1 MSMTRPHVLLF
12 LCDQMQYQRP
22 GTIDPRAYT
31 PHLDRL
37 ADEGSFFTHHY
48 CANAQCVPSRA
59 SLQTGRYPHEVGV
72 MINDGFH
79 EHTGRLTGEQ
89 TTVGQVFR
97 DAGYT
102 TAYFGKTHFG
112 TSLER
117 LGYDQGIAH
126 DSRPPFAAGDRAI
139 VEDAQAFLATQDP
152 ARPLFLTVSLQ
163 QPHPPLALV
172 GAFASRYP
180 PDDLEVPPSY
190 RQDDLVTKPPFQ
202 RAHAAG
208 EHSYADA
215 DEATLLRELREY
227 YTMIS
232 AVDRLFGVVRAAG
245 EARGMWDGAIV
256 AFTSHHGDSDG
267 RPPHAPE
274 GDATL
279 RGTLPVPLVLR
290 VPGQPLPRRVIDDLT
305 VNVSLPGTLIEAA
318 GLVSADFPGGSLFPA
333 LRRAAPPDDEM
344 IFFEHY
350 GAYWG
355 LHPFRAARTREW
367 KYVRYYG
374 PDQAGELY
382 DLRADPL
389 ELRNLAGSAD
399 TLPVQTAL
407 DRAAELWW
415 SETGGR
421 EFASYESPAFKARGL
436 G

>member
-1 MSMTRPHVLLF
+1 MSMSRPHVLLF
-12 LCDQMQYQRP
+12 LCDQMQYQRQ

-31 PHLDRL
+31 PHLDRF

-59 SLQTGRYPHEVGV
+59 SLQTGHYPHEVGV

-126 DSRPPFAAGDRAI
+126 DSRPPFTAGDRAI
-139 VEDAQAFLATQDP
+139 VDDALDFLATHDP

-163 QPHPPLALV
+163 QPHPPFALV
-172 GAFASRYP
+172 GEFASRYP

-208 EHSYADA
+208 EHSYAD
-215 DEATLLRELREY
+215 EATLLRELREY

-232 AVDRLFGVVRAAG
+232 DVDRLFGVVRAAG
-245 EARGMWDGAIV
+245 EARGMWDGTIV
-256 AFTSHHGDSDG
+256 AFTSDHGDLMG
-267 RPPHAPE
+267 AHR
-274 GDATL
+274 L
-279 RGTLPVPLVLR
+279 RLKGTLPYEELYRVPLVLR

-350 GAYWG
+350 GAY
-355 LHPFRAARTREW
+355 
-367 KYVRYYG
+367 
-374 PDQAGELY
+374 
-382 DLRADPL
+382 
-389 ELRNLAGSAD
+389 
-399 TLPVQTAL
+399 
-407 DRAAELWW
+407 
-415 SETGGR
+415 
-421 EFASYESPAFKARGL
+421 
-436 G
+436 